1 MNFTFWGDENIPQV
15 SRDDL
20 KSIMQPASHA
30 YEFKTSGF
38 SGITNSMDMS
48 LSKLWERVKGR
59 EA

>member
-48 LSKLWERVKGR
+48 LSKL
-59 EA
+59 